1 MQKQIDLSKLYANF
15 YAETGL
21 TENSV
26 TIHATDNGCC
36 GPDGRET
43 DCMFFDCGDCLE
55 HAFKLC
61 TKGFWFEAK
70 RNA

>member
-1 MQKQIDLSKLYANF
+1 MNQQIDLSKLYANF
-15 YAETGL
+15 YRTTGL

-26 TIHATDNGCC
+26 TIHATYKGYC

-43 DCMFFDCGDCLE
+43 DCMFFDCDDCPE

-61 TKGFWFEAK
+61 MNGFWFEAK